1 MWSANEKPP
10 DHMVAL
16 SEGYR
21 TYLDEEFT
29 SFTQGRETLENSQV
43 HSQLQ
48 VPLFSSLRAKKITD
62 AQEFGPQYWLDNL
75 ISPVLF
81 NSAVQSI
88 LHEVRNALFLE
99 IGPHATLQG
108 PIREICAGS
117 NAKFDYVPTMLRG
130 KNSTESLLSALGQL
144 YQHDVNVDFAAL
156 YPSGN
161 VLADLPAYPWSLDEK
176 YWYEPRVSKEWRL
189 RPFGHHELLGRKVAE
204 STSINPAWRL
214 VLVPDH
220 VPWLDD
226 HKVHEDTVMPFAAF
240 VSMAGEAI
248 RQVTG
253 VEAGY
258 TIKDARVT
266 TALVIGEAPVE
277 IVTALRQRPGSEY
290 YEFNIAS
297 NNGTTWITHCE
308 GFVKPVDHDAPLA
321 EQPAELPR
329 VADAARW
336 FESFAKVGFNYG
348 PKFQLLNH
356 LSAST
361 AEEAAT
367 AMVHTSEELVEGPF
381 LQHPTAIDACLQLA
395 IIAGC
400 RGLPR
405 NYTELKVP
413 TAIDEIEVHR
423 GASSMQA
430 LAQTLADG
438 EAMKAECVS
447 QGKALLRL
455 RGLRF
460 TLLPVPEVEMGAR
473 QRTDGAYLEWL
484 PDFDFQ
490 DEAAALIKPPS
501 DDKGTR
507 ILEEFA
513 LMCVADSVSRLKGRK
528 PSNPHFEKYGR
539 WMARKVE
546 AAANGQSAIGR
557 DASRLLSLSS
567 TKRSA
572 LIAETYAHLSK
583 IPCRAPYAVAINRI
597 RDNIE
602 GLYTGTVDAAQIL
615 MEDDILTNIYSV
627 INFDYSR
634 YISLMSNSRPAL
646 RILEIGAGAG
656 GTCDTILSKI
666 VQDGRLPP
674 FSTYTYSDVSPG
686 FVAQARDRF
695 SDAPNIEYKVF
706 DVSKDPLDQGL
717 AAESYDLILAPYVV
731 HATPRLKQAL
741 TNLKTVLKPNGRLLL
756 SEPSTIGLSPNFIF
770 GTFSSWW
777 SGEADGRE
785 WEPFVS
791 LDRWDSDLRASG
803 FTGAYNVVYDA
814 ELPYRYWSTII
825 TQPQAQAQASRE
837 ERPEVVVVARDVG
850 SKLPSDLAEE
860 LIKSG
865 ISVSKVLPLSDS
877 VKVADEHDVI
887 FTLDLEESFFDK
899 ISPQDWVTFKDL
911 MKKCE
916 SNPSRKL
923 LWLLPP
929 SQKNCKDPK
938 SGLSIGLLRSVRSEL
953 DLSLVTL
960 EVDPTECGLA
970 DHVANVFHK
979 VAGESLSDSQQL
991 LPDREFFIENGT
1003 IHVGRYSRF
1012 SLASEL
1018 SRRAQN
1024 VSRSNIL
1031 NLARNLHLIVQQATL
1046 HGIDEPHVAENQLS
1060 FDPEASYIVTGGM
1073 GGLGRA
1079 ICSWMAERGARFI
1092 TAISR
1097 SAGRSSND
1105 KSFIAEMQSM
1115 QCVLTPVAG
1124 QIQDSNVVKSAVAQ
1138 SPRPVKG
1145 VIHLAMVLRV
1155 RAKRSPE
1162 TVKKHCG

>member
-1 MWSANEKPP
+1 MANKKSS

-21 TYLDEEFT
+21 AYLADEFT
-29 SFTQGRETLENSQV
+29 SFTQGRETLEDSQV
-43 HSQLQ
+43 LQQLEI
-48 VPLFSSLRAKKITD
+48 PLFSSLRAKKITD
-62 AQEFGPQYWLDNL
+62 AQQFGPQYWLDNL
-75 ISPVLF
+75 TSPVLF
-81 NSAVQSI
+81 NSAVQGI
-88 LHEVRNALFLE
+88 LQEVKNALFLE

-117 NAKFDYVPTMLRG
+117 NAKFDYIPTMLRG

-144 YQHDVNVDFAAL
+144 YQHDINVDFASL

-161 VLADLPAYPWSLDEK
+161 GLADLPTYPWSLNER
-176 YWYEPRVSKEWRL
+176 YWYEPRISKEWRL

-204 STSINPAWRL
+204 STSLNPSWRL

-220 VPWLDD
+220 VPWLAD
-226 HKVHEDTVMPFAAF
+226 HKVHEDTVVPFAAF

-248 RQVTG
+248 RQFTG

-258 TIKDARVT
+258 TVKNARVT
-266 TALVIGEAPVE
+266 TALVIGETPVE
-277 IVTALRQRPGSEY
+277 IVTALRQQPGSKY
-290 YEFNIAS
+290 FEFNIAS
-297 NNGTTWITHCE
+297 HNGTTWVIHSE
-308 GFVKPVDHDAPLA
+308 GLVKPVDHDAPAA
-321 EQPAELPR
+321 EPSAELPR
-329 VADAARW
+329 ATDASRW

-348 PKFQLLNH
+348 SKFQLLNH

-361 AEEAAT
+361 TEDSAA
-367 AMVHTSEELVEGPF
+367 ALVHTGEESLEGPY
-381 LQHPTAIDACLQLA
+381 LQHPTTIDACLQLA

-413 TAIDEIEVHR
+413 TAIDEIEVYR

-430 LAQTLADG
+430 LAHGSADG
-438 EAMKAECVS
+438 EGMDAECVS
-447 QGKALLRL
+447 DGKASLRI

-460 TLLPVPEVEMGAR
+460 TLLPVQDQDPGAPH
-473 QRTDGAYLEWL
+473 RTDGAYLEWL

-501 DDKGTR
+501 DDGATR

-513 LMCVADSVSRLKGRK
+513 LLCAVDSVARLKGRK
-528 PSNPHFEKYGR
+528 PSRPQFEKYGR
-539 WMARKVE
+539 WMAQKAE
-546 AAANGQSAIGR
+546 AAANGQSALGS

-567 TKRSA
+567 SERSDM
-572 LIAETYAHLSK
+572 IAERYAQLSK
-583 IPCRAPYAVAINRI
+583 IPCRAPYAVAIHRI

-602 GLYTGTVDAAQIL
+602 GLYSGTADAAQLL

-627 INFDYSR
+627 INFDYSQ
-634 YISLMSNSRPAL
+634 YVSLMSNSRPAL

-666 VQDGRLPP
+666 VKEGKLPP
-674 FSTYTYSDVSPG
+674 YSVYTYSDVSPG
-686 FVAQARDRF
+686 FVAQARERF

-717 AAESYDLILAPYVV
+717 AADSYDLVLAPYVV
-731 HATPRLKQAL
+731 HATPCLQQTLK
-741 TNLKTVLKPNGRLLL
+741 NLNMVLKPDGRLLL
-756 SEPSTIGLSPNFIF
+756 SEPSTIGISPNFIF
-770 GTFSSWW
+770 GTFASWW

-785 WEPFVS
+785 WEPFVP
-791 LDRWDSDLRASG
+791 LDRWDSDLKASG
-803 FTGAYNVVYDA
+803 FTGASDVVYDA
-814 ELPYRYWSTII
+814 DLPYRYWSAII
-825 TQPQAQAQASRE
+825 TRPQAHIVQSPKSE
-837 ERPEVVVVARDVG
+837 GPEIVVVAKDVG
-850 SKLPSDLAEE
+850 GKLCSDLVEGLE
-860 LIKSG
+860 QSG
-865 ISVSKVLPLSDS
+865 ISVSKALPLSEN
-877 VKVADEHDVI
+877 VADEHHVI
-887 FTLDLEESFFDK
+887 FALDLEEPFFDS
-899 ISPQDWVTFKDL
+899 ISPQDWATFKGL

-929 SQKNCKDPK
+929 SQKNCKNPK

-953 DLSLVTL
+953 DLSLTTL
-960 EVDPTECGLA
+960 EVDPTEDGLA
-970 DHVANVFHK
+970 GYVADVFHK
-979 VAGESLSDSQQL
+979 VAGEDVSDSQQL
-991 LPDREFFIENGT
+991 LPDREFLIENGT
-1003 IHVGRYSRF
+1003 IHVGRYSPF
-1012 SLASEL
+1012 SLSSEL
-1018 SRRAQN
+1018 SHRAQN
-1024 VSRSNIL
+1024 VSRPVIL
-1031 NLARNLHLIVQQATL
+1031 NVAQDLYLIMQQATL
-1046 HGIDEPHVAENQLS
+1046 QGDHEPCIACGSLS

-1097 SAGRSSND
+1097 SAGRSSSD

-1115 QCVLTPVAG
+1115 RCVLTPVAG
-1124 QIQDSNVVKSAVAQ
+1124 NIQDSSVVESAIAQ
-1138 SPRPVKG
+1138 SPKPVKG

-1155 RAKRSPE
+1155 RAGR
-1162 TVKKHCG
+1162 

>member
-1 MWSANEKPP
+1 
-10 DHMVAL
+10 MVSL

-21 TYLDEEFT
+21 AYLTDEFT
-29 SFTQGRETLENSQV
+29 SFTQGLEMLEDSQV
-43 HSQLQ
+43 LHQLQ
-48 VPLFSSLRAKKITD
+48 IPLFSSLRARKITD

-75 ISPVLF
+75 TSPVLF
-81 NSAVQSI
+81 NSAVQGI

-117 NAKFDYVPTMLRG
+117 NAEFNYIPTMLRG
-130 KNSTESLLSALGQL
+130 KNSNESLLSALGQL
-144 YQHDVNVDFAAL
+144 YQHDVNVDFASL

-161 VLADLPAYPWSLDEK
+161 GLADLPTYPWSLNER
-176 YWYEPRVSKEWRL
+176 YWYEPRISKEWRL

-204 STSINPAWRL
+204 STSINPSWRL

-220 VPWLDD
+220 VPWLAD
-226 HKVHEDTVMPFAAF
+226 HKVHEDTVVPFAAF

-248 RQVTG
+248 RQFTG
-253 VEAGY
+253 VEPGY
-258 TIKDARVT
+258 TVKNARVN
-266 TALVIGEAPVE
+266 TALVIGETPVE
-277 IVTALRQRPGSEY
+277 IVTALRQHPGSEY
-290 YEFNIAS
+290 FEFNIAS
-297 NNGTTWITHCE
+297 HNGTTWVIHCE
-308 GFVKPVDHDAPLA
+308 GLVKPVDHDAPPA
-321 EQPAELPR
+321 EQSAELPR
-329 VADAARW
+329 SADADRW

-356 LSAST
+356 LSASAT
-361 AEEAAT
+361 EDAA
-367 AMVHTSEELVEGPF
+367 AALVHTGEESIEGPF
-381 LQHPTAIDACLQLA
+381 LQHPTTIDACSQLA

-413 TAIDEIEVHR
+413 TAIDEIEVYR

-430 LAQTLADG
+430 LARSSADG
-438 EAMKAECVS
+438 EAMDAECVS
-447 QGKALLRL
+447 DGKALLRI

-460 TLLPVPEVEMGAR
+460 TLLPVQDEVPGAPH
-473 QRTDGAYLEWL
+473 RTDGAYLEWR

-490 DEAAALIKPPS
+490 DEAAALVKPPS
-501 DDKGTR
+501 DDQGTR

-513 LMCVADSVSRLKGRK
+513 LLCVVDSVARLKGRK
-528 PSNPHFEKYGR
+528 PSSPQFEKYGR
-539 WMARKVE
+539 WMARKSE

-567 TKRSA
+567 TERSGM
-572 LIAETYAHLSK
+572 IAERYAQLSK
-583 IPCRAPYAVAINRI
+583 IPCRAPYAVAIHRI

-602 GLYTGTVDAAQIL
+602 GLYTGTVDAAQLL
-615 MEDDILTNIYSV
+615 MEDDILTNIYTV

-634 YISLMSNSRPAL
+634 YVSLMCNSRPAL

-666 VQDGRLPP
+666 VKEGKLPP
-674 FSTYTYSDVSPG
+674 YSVYTYSDVSAG
-686 FVAQARDRF
+686 FVAQARERF
-695 SDAPNIEYKVF
+695 SEAPNIEYKVF

-717 AAESYDLILAPYVV
+717 AAGSYDLVLAPYVV
-731 HATPRLKQAL
+731 HATPYLQQTLK
-741 TNLKTVLKPNGRLLL
+741 NLDVVLKPDGRLLL
-756 SEPSTIGLSPNFIF
+756 SEPSTVGISPNFIF
-770 GTFSSWW
+770 GTFASWW
-777 SGEADGRE
+777 SGEDDGRE
-785 WEPFVS
+785 WEPFVP
-791 LDRWDSDLRASG
+791 LDRWDGDLKTSG
-803 FTGAYNVVYDA
+803 FTGADDVVYDA
-814 ELPYRYWSTII
+814 DLPYRYWSTII
-825 TQPQAQAQASRE
+825 TRPQSRVAQAPRLES
-837 ERPEVVVVARDVG
+837 PEVVVVAKDVG
-850 SKLPSDLAEE
+850 GKLCLDLVEGLE
-860 LIKSG
+860 QSG
-865 ISVSKVLPLSDS
+865 ISVSKALPLTES
-877 VKVADEHDVI
+877 VADEHDVI
-887 FTLDLEESFFDK
+887 FALDLEKPFFDS
-899 ISPQDWVTFKDL
+899 ISPQNWATFKGL

-916 SNPSRKL
+916 ANPPRKL

-929 SQKNCKDPK
+929 SQKNCKNPK

-953 DLSLVTL
+953 DLSLTTL

-970 DHVANVFHK
+970 GYVADVFHK
-979 VAGESLSDSQQL
+979 VAREDVSDSQQL

-1003 IHVGRYSRF
+1003 IHVGRYSPF
-1012 SLASEL
+1012 SLSSEL
-1018 SRRAQN
+1018 SHTAQN
-1024 VSRSNIL
+1024 VGRPNIL
-1031 NLARNLHLIVQQATL
+1031 NVSQDIHLIMQQATL
-1046 HGIDEPHVAENQLS
+1046 QDDHKPLVADGSLS

-1097 SAGRSSND
+1097 SAGRSSSD

-1115 QCVLTPVAG
+1115 TCVLTPVAG
-1124 QIQDSNVVKSAVAQ
+1124 NIQDRDVVESAIAQ

-1155 RAKRSPE
+1155 RARR
-1162 TVKKHCG
+1162 